1 MKKIYVLFL
10 LLTVSYAGVSAQQAD
25 STMTKKAPAKKSE
38 PSRVYYGGNIGLN
51 FGDYFRISVA
61 PMIGYILSPKTSVG
75 AKIGYEYIEDKR
87 YQNKRTYNNYG
98 GSLFFRYRVIPQA
111 YLHAEFAYMSYKYS
125 VETQLGE
132 IDSDRQWVPFLLLGA
147 GYVQP
152 VSTSTSLFVEVLFDV
167 LNDPNSP
174 YEKGSPWISIGVGV
188 GF

>member
-1 MKKIYVLFL
+1 MKKTAAIILVLFVL
-10 LLTVSYAGVSAQQAD
+10 AGSVFAQQKD
-25 STMTKKAPAKKSE
+25 STTVKKSPPKKAE
-38 PSRVYYGGNIGLN
+38 PSRIYYGGNIGLS
-51 FGDYFRISVA
+51 FGSYFRISVA

-87 YQNKRTYNNYG
+87 YDNKRTYNNYG

-111 YLHAEFAYMSYKYS
+111 YIHTEFAYMSYKYK
-125 VETQLGE
+125 VQTQLGN

-152 VSTSTSLFVEVLFDV
+152 VSPNTSLFIEVLFDV

-174 YEKGSPWISIGVGV
+174 YEKGSPWISVGVGV